1 MDGFIVIMASLSPVI
16 TMLVTLIIVI
26 LPLTR
31 TSAFRRE
38 GNQQLNISVV
48 IHDVSDIFK
57 LCLYLYAVK

>member
-1 MDGFIVIMASLSPVI
+1 
-16 TMLVTLIIVI
+16 MLVTLIIVI